1 MVAGKGENAMIEIA
15 ILIGLFS
22 WGTASERL
30 GLKHLGAVLGLSCLM
45 GGLGGLIVG
54 GVAAEPLTYVFSI
67 GLELILQSATLL
79 IGFAIGYFRHRRGAV
94 RNADDI
100 FG

>member
-1 MVAGKGENAMIEIA
+1 MIEIA

-22 WGTASERL
+22 WGMTSERL
-30 GLKHLGAVLGLSCLM
+30 GLKHLGVVLGLSCLM
-45 GGLGGLIVG
+45 GGLGGLIAG
-54 GVAAEPLTYVFSI
+54 GVRADPLTYVFTI
-67 GLELILQSATLL
+67 GFELILQSAALL
-79 IGFAIGYFRHRRGAV
+79 IGFAIGHFRHRRGGV